1 MNFFLYC
8 RGSFDCCPPR
18 GPFLSR
24 FLSIRAAD
32 PYGAELLIDYHA
44 ESKSCGFCKH
54 TASCSIDSFPHST
67 LALLFPT
74 SPEAMGL

>member
-1 MNFFLYC
+1 MI
-8 RGSFDCCPPR
+8 
-18 GPFLSR
+18 PFLLIARSSQGE
-24 FLSIRAAD
+24 SIRAVD
-32 PYGAELLIDYHA
+32 PYGTEVLIDYRA

-54 TASCSIDSFPHST
+54 AVSCSIDSFPHST